1 TCRSVRCLADTS
13 PERARSTTASSSPRS
28 IGADTTAS
36 SGWSIARPATPRRDW
51 MAGSREQP
59 GPIASD
65 ELLGQLPADWPEDPL
80 PAIRAALRDSGRT
93 FCVLDDHPT
102 GTQTAHDALAG
113 TNCSEPDLGEA
124 LAGGRQFFYILT
136 NSRSLPERQ
145 AAHRASEAA
154 RNLARAARAGGQDFV
169 VGIRGDST
177 LRGHHPVETWAVR
190 DTLEAEQN

>member
-93 FCVLDDHPT
+93 FCVLDDDPT
-102 GTQTAHDALAG
+102 GTQTVHDALVV
-113 TNCSEPDLGEA
+113 TNWSEPDLGEA

-136 NSRSLPERQ
+136 KIRSDGSIASRTESRS
-145 AAHRASEAA
+145 RASFFLRRSKSSSKSIPLSAKDTTQRPPSVRVFPAA
-154 RNLARAARAGGQDFV
+154 CGG
-169 VGIRGDST
+169 RCKMM
-177 LRGHHPVETWAVR
+177 
-190 DTLEAEQN
+190 